1 MSRHTSASNQYMEY
15 IRPKEDTTVYSSVL
29 NQGMV
34 TATRI
39 TRSAPNFGF
48 VDQHVTEDAFMLSV
62 QLKDYHGDLWVDGK
76 KVDFPAS
83 HKGNFTL
90 YDYNRIWQADLKSAF
105 DCVNFYL
112 PRSALVTLEEDFGS
126 RKVENFNVLPG
137 ADIADN
143 TIRGLTEALLPALE
157 NPAQASRL
165 FVDHVGLALAMHM
178 AATYGTAELRAPAPT
193 GGLAPW
199 QLKRAMAIMDSKLDG
214 DIPIA
219 VIAQFCGLSPSYFTR
234 AFKISTGMPP
244 HKWLLKRKV
253 EKATNLLRT
262 TRMSLSEI
270 AVDCG
275 FVDQSH
281 FTRVFS
287 RAIGAAPGQWRKS
300 ITS

>member
-1 MSRHTSASNQYMEY
+1 
-15 IRPKEDTTVYSSVL
+15 
-29 NQGMV
+29 
-34 TATRI
+34 
-39 TRSAPNFGF
+39 
-48 VDQHVTEDAFMLSV
+48 
-62 QLKDYHGDLWVDGK
+62 VDGK

-90 YDYNRIWQADLKSAF
+90 YDYDRIWQADLKSAF

-287 RAIGAAPGQWRKS
+287 KAIGAAPGQWRKS
-300 ITS
+300 INS

>member
-1 MSRHTSASNQYMEY
+1 MSRQSSTNNQYMEY
-15 IRPKEDTTVYSSVL
+15 IHPKDDTTVYSSVL

-48 VDQHVTEDAFMLSV
+48 VDQHVTEDAYMLSM
-62 QLKDYHGDLWVDGK
+62 QLKEYQGDLWVDGK
-76 KVDFPAS
+76 KVDFPANNR
-83 HKGNFTL
+83 GNFTL

-105 DCVNFYL
+105 DCVNFYI
-112 PRSALVTLEEDFGS
+112 PRDTLTTLEEDIGCQ
-126 RKVENFNVLPG
+126 RVETFNVLPG
-137 ADIADN
+137 ANIRDT
-143 TIRGLTEALLPALE
+143 TIRGLTEALLPAFE

-165 FVDHVGLALAMHM
+165 FIDHVGLALAIHM
-178 AATYGTAELRAPAPT
+178 AATYGTAELRIRAAT

-199 QLKRAMAIMDSKLDG
+199 QLKRAIAIMDSKLDG

-219 VIAQFCGLSPSYFTR
+219 VIAGLCDLSASYFTR
-234 AFKISTGMPP
+234 AFKVSTGMPP

-253 EKATNLLRT
+253 EKATNLLRN
-262 TRMSLSEI
+262 TRRSLSEI
-270 AVDCG
+270 ASDCG

-287 RAIGAAPGQWRKS
+287 KAIGAAPGQWRKS
-300 ITS
+300 INS